1 MPDMKKFSEPHV
13 LVIPSW
19 YPSNSTDSGGSFFRE
34 QVHCLSDEGVNVGV
48 LVNEVQSIKRFSTP
62 SIFTSNIS
70 HEKDGNVNVCRSR
83 TTAWFFF
90 SPNLTA
96 WLWKK
101 RVKRLYDAYV
111 LQHGKPDLIHA
122 HCMLY
127 AGWAALHIK
136 SVTGIPFVVTEHSSQ
151 YALRKTSRAQS
162 EMVKEVITQASQLIS
177 VGSVQGEFL
186 SNKFQ
191 IAGKSWL
198 TVPNVVNKFF
208 LEQEICETPDSNYFT
223 FCTVSLMTKNKNVE
237 LLMQSFC
244 VAYSKNNNLRLR
256 IGGSGVERA
265 KLELL
270 ARELNISE
278 VVTFVGM
285 IARANV
291 ASFMSECNAF
301 VLSSNYETFGV
312 VLIEAIALGKPVIAT
327 DCGGSAD
334 IVNQNNGIIVPVDN
348 SEMMGQAMSDM
359 AVAKDKFSSQHIR
372 DDCLNRFGC
381 RAISTSLK
389 LIYGDALG

>member
-1 MPDMKKFSEPHV
+1 MPDMKKFSDPHV

>member
-1 MPDMKKFSEPHV
+1 MPGMKKFSAPHV
-13 LVIPSW
+13 LAIPSW
-19 YPSNSTDSGGSFFRE
+19 YPSDSADSGGSFFRE
-34 QVHCLSDEGVNVGV
+34 QIQCLSDEGINMGV
-48 LVNEVQSIKRFSTP
+48 LVSEVKSIKHFPALPIFS
-62 SIFTSNIS
+62 SNIS

-83 TTAWFFF
+83 ATAWFFF

-111 LQHGKPDLIHA
+111 LQHGRPDLIHA

-136 SVTGIPFVVTEHSSQ
+136 YVTGIPFVVTEHSSQ

-162 EMVKEVITQASQLIS
+162 EMVKEVIAQASQLVS
-177 VGSVQGEFL
+177 VGSVQGKFL

-191 IAGKSWL
+191 VDDKSWL
-198 TVPNVVNKFF
+198 TVPNVVNKIF
-208 LEQEICETPDSNYFT
+208 LEKELCDTSDSNYFT
-223 FCTVSLMTKNKNVE
+223 FGTVSLMTKNKNVE
-237 LLMQSFC
+237 LLIKSFC
-244 VAYSKNNNLRLR
+244 AAYSRNNNLRLR
-256 IGGSGVERA
+256 IGGSGAERA
-265 KLELL
+265 NLELL

-327 DCGGSAD
+327 DCGGSTD
-334 IVNQNNGIIVPVDN
+334 IVNQNNGVIVPVEN
-348 SEMMGQAMSDM
+348 PEMMGQAMYDM
-359 AVAKDKFSSQHIR
+359 AVAKNKFSSQHIR

-381 RAISTSLK
+381 RAIATSLK
-389 LIYGDALG
+389 AIYGDALG